1 MMRVCTHTLYP
12 IQISAQL
19 LMLFALL
26 LRKPDRFLFGVL
38 LFSEVDAYLFYSAK
52 CSIKFFLKCVIPCVN
67 ASINNHII
75 LSIQVIHLQSI
86 YLPNLNLFM
95 MHVSRY

>member
-38 LFSEVDAYLFYSAK
+38 LFSEVDAYLFYRTK
-52 CSIKFFLKCVIPCVN
+52 CSIKFFKMCYPMCKCIDK
-67 ASINNHII
+67 
-75 LSIQVIHLQSI
+75 
-86 YLPNLNLFM
+86 
-95 MHVSRY
+95 